1 MSELTREK
9 KCQIAAMAVKGKT
22 AEEIAAE
29 AKVDIE
35 AVKALLATRSAE
47 KKVDD
52 MSMNEK
58 KDYAV
63 RLYHQGKTRKEI
75 IELTG
80 LSQSAVYTLIPAS
93 KGDQKG
99 KPHKKKEPAPAAT
112 DTSSSNE
119 NINSLYPNDN
129 IDELKSQPL
138 SGISGSNN
146 IEAALEEWL
155 GNEKEIVYL
164 KADTESAE
172 VRFKCD
178 GRVYSMT
185 FRRYA

>member
-35 AVKALLATRSAE
+35 AVKALLAARGTE
-47 KKVDD
+47 KTVDG
-52 MSMNEK
+52 MSMQEK

-112 DTSSSNE
+112 DTDSMKNE
-119 NINSLYPNDN
+119 IKHISTNNDT
-129 IDELKSQPL
+129 IDLAVCQD
-138 SGISGSNN
+138 
-146 IEAALEEWL
+146 ALERAVRGYL
-155 GNEKEIVYL
+155 GIYEQM
-164 KADTESAE
+164 TESEQRAWELGEAFAE
-172 VRFKCD
+172 LARARGLFV
-178 GRVYSMT
+178 
-185 FRRYA
+185 